1 MFTLALSC
9 TCFSFEVFQKS
20 LTTVL
25 FPKDKKNLSLKYTYF
40 INIASDLKTVAY
52 SAISTYII
60 RQFKK
65 KKKKRTDFFSKLSLR
80 MMTCVMVKSQHYEW
94 NSKYQS
100 KFNFLA

>member
-40 INIASDLKTVAY
+40 INIASDLK
-52 SAISTYII
+52 
-60 RQFKK
+60 KK
-65 KKKKRTDFFSKLSLR
+65 KKENWFFFKVILKDDDLCDGEISVLWMEFK
-80 MMTCVMVKSQHYEW
+80 VPVQI
-94 NSKYQS
+94 
-100 KFNFLA
+100 

>member
-65 KKKKRTDFFSKLSLR
+65 KKKKENWFFFKVILKDDDLCDGEISALWMEFK
-80 MMTCVMVKSQHYEW
+80 VPVQI
-94 NSKYQS
+94 
-100 KFNFLA
+100 